1 MKLFEYLKRLFSPKP
16 QTPAPADI
24 SVPAVDSAMAQKI
37 LGMLEKTQE
46 EELTCDDV
54 FALLDQFAE
63 MAVRGE
69 DVASLMPMVKH
80 HLDICG
86 DCREEY
92 EALEAILAGA
102 S

>member
-1 MKLFEYLKRLFSPKP
+1 MNLFETIKRFFFKKP
-16 QTPAPADI
+16 QLPLAGDI
-24 SVPAVDSAMAQKI
+24 AMQAGDPQMALKI

-54 FALLDQFAE
+54 FALLDQFTE
-63 MAVRGE
+63 MAARGE
-69 DVASLMPMVKH
+69 NVSELMPLVKL

-92 EALEAILAGA
+92 EALLNVIQHPA
-102 S
+102 

>member
-1 MKLFEYLKRLFSPKP
+1 MNLFETIKRLFSKKP
-16 QTPAPADI
+16 QLPLAGDMVMQASDPQ
-24 SVPAVDSAMAQKI
+24 MALKI

-63 MAVRGE
+63 MAASGE
-69 DVASLMPMVKH
+69 DVAELMPLVKL

-92 EALEAILAGA
+92 EALLNVIQHPA
-102 S
+102 

>member
-1 MKLFEYLKRLFSPKP
+1 MNLFEIIKRLFSKKP
-16 QTPAPADI
+16 QLPLADDMVTQT
-24 SVPAVDSAMAQKI
+24 SDPQMALKI

-54 FALLDQFAE
+54 FALLDQFTE
-63 MAVRGE
+63 MAARGE
-69 DVASLMPMVKH
+69 DVAELMPLVKL

-92 EALEAILAGA
+92 EALLNVIQHPA
-102 S
+102 